1 MAEKQLDINEI
12 RKILPHRYPFL
23 LIDRVLDY
31 EIGKT
36 LKALKNVTANEP
48 FFQGHF
54 PHYPV
59 MPGVLML
66 EAMAQS
72 CAILASLGQQADASE
87 KHVYLFVGAD
97 NVRFRRPVAP
107 GDQLIFNATMVRERR
122 GMWKT
127 SCQALVEETVVA
139 ECDIMFTYREVE

>member
-1 MAEKQLDINEI
+1 MADKQLNINEI

-23 LIDRVLDY
+23 LIDKVLDY
-31 EIGKT
+31 EIGES
-36 LKALKNVTANEP
+36 LVALKNVTTNEP

-59 MPGVLML
+59 MPGVLIL

-97 NVRFRRPVAP
+97 NVRFRKPVSP
-107 GDQLIFNATMVRERR
+107 GDQLIFSAKMVRERR

-127 SCQALVEETVVA
+127 SCEALVEKETVA
-139 ECDIMFTYREVE
+139 ACDIMFTYREVE

>member
-1 MAEKQLDINEI
+1 MADKQLNINEI

-23 LIDRVLDY
+23 LIDKVLDY
-31 EIGKT
+31 EIGES
-36 LKALKNVTANEP
+36 LVALKNVTTNEP

-59 MPGVLML
+59 MPGVLIL

-97 NVRFRRPVAP
+97 NVRFRNLCPREISSFSVRKWCVNAVAC
-107 GDQLIFNATMVRERR
+107 GKRAARL
-122 GMWKT
+122 
-127 SCQALVEETVVA
+127 
-139 ECDIMFTYREVE
+139 